1 MRRDD
6 SRTYDTDTS
15 TYRGWVGLAG
25 YFDGDGTI
33 EVNVRMFTV
42 DIRLAFDENWKPHLD
57 GIRTFLEAQG
67 ITCGAVRKKDGFNT
81 WHLVISQRA
90 SALLLARKLVR
101 HAVKKRGELI
111 TAIAYM
117 ENEITAEEFVRRL
130 NNFVRIGER
139 TGKLRR
145 AAPPFTL
152 SEGKEI
158 AVHWRGAV
166 NNRSN
171 RNRKKLGAS

>member
-1 MRRDD
+1 MIRED
-6 SRTYDTDTS
+6 SAADDTDQD
-15 TYRGWVGLAG
+15 TYGNWVGLGG

-33 EVNVRMFTV
+33 EVNVRTFTV

-57 GIRTFLEAQG
+57 GIRAFLEAHG
-67 ITCGAVRKKDGFNT
+67 VTCGAVRKKDGFNT
-81 WHLVISQRA
+81 WHLVIAQRA
-90 SALLLARKLVR
+90 SALLLAKKLLR
-101 HAVKKRGELI
+101 HTVKKRGELI
-111 TAIAYM
+111 AAIAYM
-117 ENEITAEEFVRRL
+117 ENEITAEELVRRF

-158 AVHWRGAV
+158 ALHWKGGIG
-166 NNRSN
+166 NRTIG
-171 RNRKKLGAS
+171 NRKKRSTN